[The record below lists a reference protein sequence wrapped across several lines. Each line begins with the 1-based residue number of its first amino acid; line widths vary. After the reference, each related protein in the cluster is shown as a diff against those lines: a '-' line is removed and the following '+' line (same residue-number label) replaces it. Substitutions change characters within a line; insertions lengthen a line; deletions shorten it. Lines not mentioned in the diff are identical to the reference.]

1 MQLVPVK
8 LLLTSTMKAVEY
20 SKTKL
25 IELSFPIENKNI
37 VNEVD
42 VLTGRDVVEKHS
54 GEFGAIGFVV
64 RRPG

>member
-1 MQLVPVK
+1 
-8 LLLTSTMKAVEY
+8 MKAVEY
-20 SKTKL
+20 SRTKL

-42 VLTGRDVVEKHS
+42 VLTASDVVEKHS

>member
-1 MQLVPVK
+1 
-8 LLLTSTMKAVEY
+8 MKAVEY

-25 IELSFPIENKNI
+25 IQLSFPTENKSV

-42 VLTGRDVVEKHS
+42 VLTAGEVIEKHS
-54 GEFGAIGFVV
+54 GEFGSIGFVV